1 MTTVYILYRPENVD
15 YWYQCVLKDIYFLI
29 IQLTAIN
36 KFISQP
42 SWSVEGEASLEYGQE
57 LETLQERLD
66 VKFYG
71 DLVLPEPPSTLRDA
85 VLLSQEIPS
94 LCEES
99 KSPVTFSI
107 VPISDYCGE
116 AEKILNEITA
126 ANVDKERTQ
135 VIFFHCS
142 CLNKKERSFKTF
154 GDNAS
159 QVSSCYVPGK

>member
-1 MTTVYILYRPENVD
+1 M
-15 YWYQCVLKDIYFLI
+15 
-29 IQLTAIN
+29 
-36 KFISQP
+36 
-42 SWSVEGEASLEYGQE
+42 EYGQE
-57 LETLQERLD
+57 LDTLQERLD

-99 KSPVTFSI
+99 KSPVSFSI

-126 ANVDKERTQ
+126 ANIDKVGAQ
-135 VIFFHCS
+135 VISFIFFILLKPLYYLMLKM
-142 CLNKKERSFKTF
+142 LNLFDLCKTVAVRF
-154 GDNAS
+154 LKSWMNS
-159 QVSSCYVPGK
+159 RR